1 MSRLVLVAHG
11 AGSTPDVALR
21 LLAPALP
28 RSVELVAIDAR
39 GHIDDLVSRLS
50 DAATGH
56 EVVLAAGISLG
67 AHAVALW
74 ASLGASPHAILLALP
89 AWTGIPTDVAAMT
102 AHSARAVADRGSAAM
117 LVEMALDP
125 ALRDDWVLDEVTRGW
140 AGYTD
145 SDLAHALHSAAVSP
159 APTLEDLARI
169 TVATAGVALDDDPL
183 HPADVARAWAGSIR
197 GAALELVP
205 RYEPASDRGALGR
218 AGLRGLKWASGSR

>member
-39 GHIDDLVSRLS
+39 GHIDRLVSRLS
-50 DAATGH
+50 DAAAGH
-56 EVVLAAGISLG
+56 EIVLAAGISLG

-74 ASLGASPHAILLALP
+74 AAHGASPDAILLVMP
-89 AWTGIPTDVAAMT
+89 AWTGIPTDVAALT
-102 AHSARAVADRGSAAM
+102 ARSARAVAERGSEAM

-125 ALRDDWVLDEVTRGW
+125 TLRDDWVLEEVTRGW
-140 AGYTD
+140 SGYAD
-145 SDLAHALHSAAVSP
+145 PDLAHALHSAAVSP
-159 APTLEDLARI
+159 APTLKDLALI
-169 TVATAGVALDDDPL
+169 TVATAVVALDDDPL
-183 HPADVARAWAGSIR
+183 HPTDIARAWASTIR

-218 AGLRGLKWASGSR
+218 AGLRGLERASGSR